1 MREQE
6 TDDPG
11 RFVVCQA
18 QNIFE
23 TLQGMLIKL
32 DCAHDQDVRGS
43 QYESPPSAGLQEDIE
58 QFIPRYRGCS
68 HSRSRPLKECS
79 SASIETTK
87 SASPRL

>member
-43 QYESPPSAGLQEDIE
+43 QYESPPL
-58 QFIPRYRGCS
+58 RG
-68 HSRSRPLKECS
+68 SRRMSDS
-79 SASIETTK
+79 S
-87 SASPRL
+87 SPGTEVAHIQGRDP